1 MGFDQEMRM
10 HWTRC
15 KPLRGIA
22 AGFITLG
29 ISLLV
34 NVSGAVG
41 HGHDSPPGS
50 LGVENVVAAVDSTE
64 QLLPAVADLSGE
76 TSPEAVFLEDAGEAI
91 LLAEGEWLADAQAQ
105 RVIAE
110 KDELTEEYDPW
121 EPFNDKT
128 FLFNRKV
135 DRYVLKPVATAYD
148 VVVPD
153 VVKESLRNALT
164 NVGVVRRVVNNV
176 LQLNFPG
183 AGREVSRFMI
193 NSTLGVGGFFDVAK
207 VWFGIE
213 KSERD
218 TGQTLGAYGVGEG
231 PYLILPLLPPL
242 TVRDGVG
249 FVVDIAL
256 DPLVYFAPF
265 AALAG
270 RTGATVVSDR
280 SLNLEF
286 YNNVEEAT
294 LDLYSAVRNAY
305 LQQRAKA
312 IEEARSTV
320 KTPWSL
326 AGRTSPALPLTER
339 ELLSRI
345 ITDRYPE

>member
-1 MGFDQEMRM
+1 M

-15 KPLRGIA
+15 KPFCAIA
-22 AGFITLG
+22 AGFIALG

-34 NVSGAVG
+34 NVSGAAG
-41 HGHDSPPGS
+41 SDHDS
-50 LGVENVVAAVDSTE
+50 VCTTADSTE
-64 QLLPAVADLSGE
+64 QLPLAVSNLSSEE
-76 TSPEAVFLEDAGEAI
+76 TLPEATVIEDTGEAI
-91 LLAEGEWLADAQAQ
+91 LLAEGESPADAQAQ

-121 EPFNDKT
+121 EPLNDKT
-128 FLFNRKV
+128 FLFNRKF
-135 DRYVLKPVATAYD
+135 DQYVLKPVATAYD
-148 VVVPD
+148 AAVPD

-164 NVGVVRRVVNNV
+164 NVGVVRRLVNNV

-183 AGREVSRFMI
+183 AGREVGRFMI
-193 NSTLGVGGFFDVAK
+193 NSTLGVAGFFDVAK

-218 TGQTLGAYGVGEG
+218 TGQTLGAYGIGQG
-231 PYLILPLLPPL
+231 PYLILPFLPPL

-256 DPLVYFAPF
+256 DPLFYFAPF

-270 RTGATVVSDR
+270 RTGATVVNDR
-280 SLNLEF
+280 SLNLEL

-294 LDLYSAVRNAY
+294 IDLYSAVRNAY

-320 KTPWSL
+320 KNPRSL
-326 AGRTSPALPLTER
+326 AENQPGPAA
-339 ELLSRI
+339 
-345 ITDRYPE
+345 D